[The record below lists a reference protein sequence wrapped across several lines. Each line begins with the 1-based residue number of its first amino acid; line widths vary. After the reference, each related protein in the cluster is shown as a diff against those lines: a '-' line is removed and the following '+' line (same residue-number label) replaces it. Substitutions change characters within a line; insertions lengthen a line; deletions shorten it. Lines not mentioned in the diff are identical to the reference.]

1 MTRTIFDTVH
11 MNHLTLKNRLIRA
24 ATWEGLAGF
33 DGSITDEA
41 YSIYNELAHGGVG
54 AVIVGFTDVSQ
65 G

>member
-11 MNHLTLKNRLIRA
+11 MNHLTLKNRLIRS

-41 YSIYNELAHGGVG
+41 YSIYNELAHGGV
-54 AVIVGFTDVSQ
+54 
-65 G
+65 